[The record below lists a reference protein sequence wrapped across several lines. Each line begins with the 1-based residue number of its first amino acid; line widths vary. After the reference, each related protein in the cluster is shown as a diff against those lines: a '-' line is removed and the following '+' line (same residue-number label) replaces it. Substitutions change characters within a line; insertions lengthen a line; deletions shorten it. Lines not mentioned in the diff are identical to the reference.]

1 MKTLNASYDELSR
14 IVNECYKKN
23 NNIRETMKET
33 GLPFDL
39 VWDMTGHKDY
49 FDFKETK
56 WKD

>member
-1 MKTLNASYDELSR
+1 MKPVDANYDELSK

-33 GLPFDL
+33 GLAFDI

-56 WKD
+56 WKE